1 MAPCPTSSAVA
12 LPGGPAGSTA
22 GGSREGN
29 RSPSAASHRGYSQQ
43 HQQRVAVNAEGRFLA
58 HWDEFVEHRRE
69 VQAKLEEAFEMA
81 SERREAGLRVARLC
95 QSLETKVERLSR
107 QAKEQASKGEVLE
120 DRLSSQAKG
129 MEACREAVEGLRDKF
144 QRNVQ
149 DIGGSLVSAR
159 AELTEDS
166 ERRHQSLQEAM
177 RRGDRCLAEEFFRK
191 LQESSEKLSGNLQVL
206 EDALATFVRQTRV
219 QIADLSEQL
228 EARGKDH
235 VALRGQAAELCKFEA
250 HIAALQEEAAALA
263 ARADASETSSGEQA
277 RLLTTLETKLTKLQD
292 ACARFDGRTS
302 AAEEAL
308 ESRSQQIAD
317 QFREASEQ
325 TASAI
330 VRARA
335 DLADSIN
342 SAVASVREDGK
353 EGLRNLESGISA
365 DLQVLRDE
373 LRSGVALGQDRLQDV
388 AVELRRDVAE
398 ASEASRLNGR
408 ELLALIEEL
417 QGQFLESR
425 SEARRGLED
434 VASSTRSEAQAGMDD
449 LKTQLSV
456 LRSDFME
463 VRMQVKALT
472 DAMPGVDESCLSLR
486 RGLNDSATAAGKAQ
500 STADDAAAE
509 TARLQSFV
517 EALKISEDKKKYIM
531 DLLNPVLEE
540 MVAECIHKMPKD
552 PVPFM
557 LDWLESK
564 RASEED
570 KKLSPEEKEKLVK
583 ENEELTGKVS
593 KLKGQVQEAA
603 KMATESAA
611 AADEEEEE
619 EEDEDDEPPPG
630 WEKDMDNRARTSVS
644 AEAYGE
650 WNAKKAFV
658 PPVHIKSDEQ
668 KERLKGC
675 LVKSFLFSN
684 LDTNDLNIVIGA
696 MTEVQEKTGT
706 RVINQGDNGDFLFV
720 IESGVLDC
728 SIKKGEDGEETVVK
742 KCEPGDVFGELA
754 LLYNCPRA
762 ASVDAKEDCVLWK
775 LDRDTFNHIVKE
787 AAEKKRQRYDAF
799 LSKVPLLS
807 SMDAYERSQLADALK
822 VETFEQGQK
831 VITEG
836 EEGNKFYII
845 EDGLCVAT
853 KGETEVMSYSPGDY
867 FGELALINNKPRAAT
882 VVAKGDAKL
891 LSIDSRSF
899 KRLQGVR

>member
-1 MAPCPTSSAVA
+1 
-12 LPGGPAGSTA
+12 
-22 GGSREGN
+22 
-29 RSPSAASHRGYSQQ
+29 
-43 HQQRVAVNAEGRFLA
+43 
-58 HWDEFVEHRRE
+58 
-69 VQAKLEEAFEMA
+69 
-81 SERREAGLRVARLC
+81 
-95 QSLETKVERLSR
+95 
-107 QAKEQASKGEVLE
+107 
-120 DRLSSQAKG
+120 
-129 MEACREAVEGLRDKF
+129 
-144 QRNVQ
+144 
-149 DIGGSLVSAR
+149 
-159 AELTEDS
+159 
-166 ERRHQSLQEAM
+166 
-177 RRGDRCLAEEFFRK
+177 
-191 LQESSEKLSGNLQVL
+191 
-206 EDALATFVRQTRV
+206 
-219 QIADLSEQL
+219 
-228 EARGKDH
+228 
-235 VALRGQAAELCKFEA
+235 
-250 HIAALQEEAAALA
+250 
-263 ARADASETSSGEQA
+263 
-277 RLLTTLETKLTKLQD
+277 
-292 ACARFDGRTS
+292 
-302 AAEEAL
+302 
-308 ESRSQQIAD
+308 
-317 QFREASEQ
+317 
-325 TASAI
+325 
-330 VRARA
+330 
-335 DLADSIN
+335 
-342 SAVASVREDGK
+342 
-353 EGLRNLESGISA
+353 
-365 DLQVLRDE
+365 
-373 LRSGVALGQDRLQDV
+373 
-388 AVELRRDVAE
+388 
-398 ASEASRLNGR
+398 
-408 ELLALIEEL
+408 
-417 QGQFLESR
+417 
-425 SEARRGLED
+425 
-434 VASSTRSEAQAGMDD
+434 
-449 LKTQLSV
+449 
-456 LRSDFME
+456 
-463 VRMQVKALT
+463 
-472 DAMPGVDESCLSLR
+472 
-486 RGLNDSATAAGKAQ
+486 
-500 STADDAAAE
+500 
-509 TARLQSFV
+509 
-517 EALKISEDKKKYIM
+517 M

-603 KMATESAA
+603 KMATESAP

-853 KGETEVMSYSPGDY
+853 KGEVEVMSYAAGDY

-899 KRLQGVR
+899 KRLINVADLMSKSSKYS

>member
-1 MAPCPTSSAVA
+1 MAPCPTSSAAVA
-12 LPGGPAGSTA
+12 LPGGPTGSTA

-58 HWDEFVEHRRE
+58 HWDEFVDHRRE

-308 ESRSQQIAD
+308 ESRSQQVAD

-342 SAVASVREDGK
+342 SAVASVREDSK

-472 DAMPGVDESCLSLR
+472 DAMPGVDESCLNLR

-517 EALKISEDKKKYIM
+517 EAGSLVVSSTTYIM

-603 KMATESAA
+603 KMATESAP

-853 KGETEVMSYSPGDY
+853 KGEVEVMSYAAGDY

-882 VVAKGDAKL
+882 VVAKGD
-891 LSIDSRSF
+891 
-899 KRLQGVR
+899 VRG